1 MLTAA
6 ERVAVAN
13 VPREAD
19 FLATE
24 ETAAAVRRRRAD
36 PDGLLSGLRSGRDL
50 EDLDLPALRFAVP
63 GLVPAE
69 GLTLLVGAPKRGKSW
84 LALDLA
90 LAVAAGGLALAAV
103 NVEPATSLYLALEDS
118 DRRMKARARHLL
130 GRGQPIPAEFHYLTR
145 LANPVRL
152 LDTLRAFL
160 VAHPDTGLLII
171 DTLARVRPR
180 TPLGMSMYQ
189 HDYLVAS
196 ALKDLADAHGVAL
209 VVVHHDRKAK
219 SEDYVDDASGSQGLT
234 GAADTIIVLDRPR
247 GDVDGVLKVTGR
259 DVEEREYAMR
269 MVGGAW
275 QMLDAPPPDLSLGER
290 SARILAHVNAHPD
303 GQRAEDV
310 ATALGLDQDITR
322 RYLSRLAEAGRI
334 SRADRGLY
342 TPVPSVPSVP
352 FEVSGIP
359 QLDSRDTRDTTPRDG
374 GPQ

>member
-1 MLTAA
+1 MLTAGERRA
-6 ERVAVAN
+6 EAAA
-13 VPREAD
+13 PRPND
-19 FLATE
+19 YIATE
-24 ETAAAVRRRRAD
+24 DATAAVRRRLAD
-36 PDGLLSGLRSGRDL
+36 PDGLLAGLRNGQEL
-50 EDLDLPALRFAVP
+50 EALALPALRFAVP

-90 LAVAAGGLALAAV
+90 LAVAVGGKALGAV
-103 NVEPATSLYLALEDS
+103 NVEPATTLYLALEDS

-130 GRGQPIPAEFHYLTR
+130 GPGQPIPVEFHYLTR

-160 VAHPDTGLLII
+160 VAHPDTALVII

-196 ALKDLADAHGVAL
+196 ALKDLADAHGIAL

-219 SEDYVDDASGSQGLT
+219 SEDYVDDASGSHGLT

-247 GDVDGVLKVTGR
+247 GDVDGVLKITGR

-275 QMLDAPPPDLSLGER
+275 TMIDGPPPDLTLGER

-303 GQRAEDV
+303 GQRAEEV
-310 ATALGLDQDITR
+310 ATALDLVQDTVR
-322 RYLSRLAEAGRI
+322 RYLSRLAEGGRI
-334 SRADRGLY
+334 HRADRGHY

-352 FEVSGIP
+352 SDLDDP
-359 QLDSRDTRDTTPRDG
+359 AQQDSRDTRDTTSRDG
-374 GPQ
+374 GWE

>member
-1 MLTAA
+1 MNDLQAA
-6 ERVAVAN
+6 YAAAIGRT
-13 VPREAD
+13 D
-19 FLATE
+19 D
-24 ETAAAVRRRRAD
+24 ETDDAVRRRRAD
-36 PDGLLSGLRSGRDL
+36 PDGLLAGLRSGWEL
-50 EDLDLPALRFAVP
+50 EGLELPALRFAVP

-84 LALDLA
+84 LILDVA
-90 LAVAAGGLALAAV
+90 LAVAAGGKALGAV
-103 NVEPATSLYLALEDS
+103 NVEPATTLYLALEDS

-130 GRGQPIPAEFHYLTR
+130 GPGQPIPADFHYLTR
-145 LANPVRL
+145 MAHPARL
-152 LDTLRAFL
+152 LDTLRAFV
-160 VAHPDTGLLII
+160 VAHPDTALIII

-180 TPLGMSMYQ
+180 TPAGMSMYD

-196 ALKDLADAHGVAL
+196 ALKDLADTHGVAL

-219 SEDYVDDASGSQGLT
+219 SEDYVDDASGSHGLT

-247 GDVDGVLKVTGR
+247 GDADGVLKVTGR

-275 QMLDAPPPDLSLGER
+275 QMLDGPPPDLSLGER
-290 SARILAHVNAHPD
+290 SARVLAHVNAHQD

-310 ATALGLDQDITR
+310 ATALDLDQDTVR
-322 RYLSRLAEAGRI
+322 RYLSRLAEAGRLH
-334 SRADRGLY
+334 RADRGLY

-352 FEVSGIP
+352 LSGGG
-359 QLDSRDTRDTTPRDG
+359 QVERDTRDTRDTPLGDG